1 MSLLLRLQAITHF
14 DTNQTIEFWKSDTE
28 ADFLCPS
35 AFPPVKYVRLALL
48 LGVSDLELML
58 GRNSPQYH

>member
-1 MSLLLRLQAITHF
+1 MSLLLRLRAITHF
-14 DTNQTIEFWKSDTE
+14 DTNQTMEFWKSDTE

-35 AFPPVKYVRLALL
+35 TSQICATGIALL